1 MAAKQK
7 VKSRNW
13 TNEETCLFV
22 EILVDAEYSFAA
34 CIEKRS
40 PKRSANEEVYEDIL
54 KIFNSKL
61 REAHFVEVNK
71 NNFGKSPYEHLQID
85 TKKLQIKY
93 NFLKK
98 KWREI
103 KDRPRLGLGLA
114 PQELPAWYSDLDLVL
129 GDTNTGLED
138 VVSEPAETS
147 YGQNVLENENENES
161 TDEELEE
168 KVLNDNSELTQSQ
181 ESIIRKKIVVKPHQK
196 RKAIR
201 SQTQALSHQA
211 GGMA

>member
-40 PKRSANEEVYEDIL
+40 LKRSANEEVYKDIL

-61 REAHFVEVNK
+61 RETHFVEVNK
-71 NNFGKSPYEHLQID
+71 KKFGKSSYQHLQID

-103 KDRPRLGLGLA
+103 KDRPRLGSGLA

-129 GDTNTGLED
+129 CDTSTGLED
-138 VVSEPAETS
+138 VVSDPAETS

-161 TDEELEE
+161 TDDELDKE
-168 KVLNDNSELTQSQ
+168 VLNVSFL
-181 ESIIRKKIVVKPHQK
+181 R
-196 RKAIR
+196 
-201 SQTQALSHQA
+201 L
-211 GGMA
+211 

>member
-13 TNEETCLFV
+13 ANEETCLFV
-22 EILVDAEYSFAA
+22 DILVEAEYSFEA

-40 PKRSANEEVYEDIL
+40 HKRSANEEVYQDIL

-71 NNFGKSPYEHLQID
+71 KNFGKSSYEHLQID
-85 TKKLQIKY
+85 TKNLSIKY

-103 KDRPRLGLGLA
+103 KDRPRLGSGLA

-129 GDTNTGLED
+129 CDTNTGLED
-138 VVSEPAETS
+138 VVSDPAETS

-161 TDEELEE
+161 TDDELDKE
-168 KVLNDNSELTQSQ
+168 VLNVSFL
-181 ESIIRKKIVVKPHQK
+181 R
-196 RKAIR
+196 
-201 SQTQALSHQA
+201 L
-211 GGMA
+211 

>member
-22 EILVDAEYSFAA
+22 DILVEAEYSFAA

-40 PKRSANEEVYEDIL
+40 HKRSANEEVYQDIL

-71 NNFGKSPYEHLQID
+71 KNFGKSSYEHLQID
-85 TKKLQIKY
+85 TKKLHIKY

-103 KDRPRLGLGLA
+103 KDRPRLGSGLA
-114 PQELPAWYSDLDLVL
+114 PQEFPAWYSDLDLVL

-138 VVSEPAETS
+138 VVSDPAETS
-147 YGQNVLENENENES
+147 YAQNILENENENES
-161 TDEELEE
+161 TDDELDKE
-168 KVLNDNSELTQSQ
+168 VLNVSFL
-181 ESIIRKKIVVKPHQK
+181 R
-196 RKAIR
+196 
-201 SQTQALSHQA
+201 L
-211 GGMA
+211 